1 MTRKT
6 TDVLET
12 RIEVKDNGSVKIKK
26 HRTEVE
32 KLGTKGG
39 KSLASLRKHWIAYA
53 AALTG
58 AFVIGKKIVNLAG
71 EQERVEKRLSFAV
84 KSAGLEVK
92 STTGHLTA
100 YASQL
105 QRTTGI
111 GDEAIIPIQTMLIQL
126 GKLSGEGLDRATA
139 LTLDFATALGV
150 DFKAAGI
157 LMAKAAAGSTEA
169 LSRYGIV
176 LDEGIPKSEK
186 FAVLLDIMQQ
196 KFGGTAQADLD
207 TYAGSMRA
215 FQSAL
220 GDFGEVLGE
229 TILPA
234 LTGLLKVLTSILQ
247 VFSEPVPDDSFM
259 ALTAGVVQQGK
270 VGGLTSAQIGGF
282 MRSQRDVTPVGAVT
296 GVATDEVAQQQF
308 IEITGTA
315 TGGEQDISAGDI
327 RAARAQVAKDKLIAV
342 KVEEAIAISE
352 IEMDAQSI
360 SLDSLLYFEEQKTK
374 ITKEQALMRVEA
386 TRVGFQALA
395 TLFPK
400 QKAFAVGEALVS
412 TYLGITKALGSAPP
426 PLNFAAA
433 ALVAA
438 QGFAAVRSIQS
449 QGISGGGG
457 TSTYS
462 YGGASQS
469 INTPVSGQAQDI
481 TLNISG
487 ADSLV
492 DKEKLGEMF
501 FDTFGELA
509 ESRGGISG
517 NIKINFTEN

>member
-39 KSLASLRKHWIAYA
+39 KSLAGLKKDWIAYA
-53 AALTG
+53 AALT
-58 AFVIGKKIVNLAG
+58 ATFVVAKKIVNLAG
-71 EQERVEKRLSFAV
+71 EQERVEKRLAFAV
-84 KSAGLEVK
+84 KSSGVEVIA
-92 STTGHLTA
+92 TTGHLTA

-111 GDEAIIPIQTMLIQL
+111 GDEAIIPLQTMLIQL

-139 LTLDFATALGV
+139 LTLDFAVAMGV

-176 LDEGIPKSEK
+176 LDEGIPKQEK
-186 FAVLLDIMQQ
+186 FNVLLDIMQQ
-196 KFGGTAQADLD
+196 KFGGTAEADLE
-207 TYAGSMRA
+207 TYTGQVRA
-215 FQSAL
+215 FKSAL
-220 GDFGEVLGE
+220 GDLGEVIGMS
-229 TILPA
+229 ILP
-234 LTGLLKVLTSILQ
+234 G
-247 VFSEPVPDDSFM
+247 
-259 ALTAGVVQQGK
+259 LTAFLGDLVIVSSWLGDILKKLEKLDEATVK
-270 VGGLTSAQIGGF
+270 VDFSGIV
-282 MRSQRDVTPVGAVT
+282 M
-296 GVATDEVAQQQF
+296 DEVAQQQF
-308 IEITGTA
+308 IKITGTA

-386 TRVGFQALA
+386 TRIGFQALA